1 MKRHTPCLVT
11 FSPGTKV
18 GQAQLVNVLLLRN
31 AGKIATKITA
41 MTIRIFQL
49 KGDNKGLNLMIDF
62 FLVCSCRRNKKGVMP
77 Y

>member
-1 MKRHTPCLVT
+1 
-11 FSPGTKV
+11 
-18 GQAQLVNVLLLRN
+18 LLRN